1 MWHAWVGGVS
11 AYEVIMCV
19 NTKERDNVEDVGV
32 DGWLVFK
39 RKNEIGW
46 EAVHCVYVY
55 QIRTNAGFL

>member
-1 MWHAWVGGVS
+1 
-11 AYEVIMCV
+11 MCV